1 MTFEEQQKQ
10 IQNNVDNKVKRYN
23 KTELSIQHRWAV
35 NCAVQMAVADKSV
48 KSPQKKDYTD
58 LILEWR
64 DWFIEMDREWMAANT
79 QEEIIPI
86 TEGGLDV

>member
-10 IQNNVDNKVKRYN
+10 IQNNVDNKEKRYN

-35 NCAVQMAVADKSV
+35 NNAVQLAVANKSV
-48 KSPQKKDYTD
+48 KSPEKKDYTD
-58 LILEWR
+58 LIIEWR

>member
-1 MTFEEQQKQ
+1 MNQDEIQKN
-10 IQNNVDNKVKRYN
+10 IEKNVANKEKRYN

-35 NCAVQMAVADKSV
+35 NNAVQLAVANKSV
-48 KSPQKKDYTD
+48 KSPEKKDYTD
-58 LILEWR
+58 LIIEWR